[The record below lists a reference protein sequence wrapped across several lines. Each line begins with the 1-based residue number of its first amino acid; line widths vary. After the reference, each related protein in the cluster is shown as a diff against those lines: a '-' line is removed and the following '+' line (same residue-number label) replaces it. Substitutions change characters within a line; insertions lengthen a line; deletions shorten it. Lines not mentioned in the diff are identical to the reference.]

1 MIYIENNIM
10 TKSHLLHILL
20 LLLLSPFCSANEIS
34 IRVSPADEITAEHY
48 PASGKNLVVWIAPEY
63 GFRTGHRVLAEMLS
77 KQGIEIWMVDMLD
90 ALFLPHSSTS
100 IKNLRGKYVTNII
113 EKAHELTG
121 KNIIVMGDSYAS
133 LSVLYGIH
141 EWQGKEVKKN
151 YLIGAILFSP
161 YTYQSIPPL
170 GQLPEYMPI
179 ISATNIPVMIYQAE
193 NNGNIGQF
201 NTLVKKLQQH
211 GNPVYTRITP
221 KVMSIFYR
229 EEVSAERR
237 EQIHSLP
244 QNIKKMISI
253 LEKHPFPQKAI
264 PLKDAGE
271 NKTGID
277 TSIKNYTGTVAPYAI
292 HLFDAHGNKVNI
304 ANYKGKVTLINFW
317 ATWCPPCVEE
327 IPSLNRLKEKMTGQ
341 AFQLI
346 SINYAEDEH
355 TIIEFM
361 KNVNVEFPVLLDPNG
376 EFAKK
381 WNVLAYPSTFIIDKN
396 GKIKYGVN
404 AAIHWDSPEVIAKI
418 KSLL

>member
-1 MIYIENNIM
+1 M
-10 TKSHLLHILL
+10 TKSFLLHILL
-20 LLLLSPFCSANEIS
+20 LLSLSPFSSANEIS
-34 IRVSPADEITAEHY
+34 VQVSAADEITAEHY
-48 PASGKNLVVWIAPEY
+48 PGSGNNLIVWIAPEY

-90 ALFLPHSSTS
+90 ALFLPHNSTS
-100 IKNLRGKYVTNII
+100 IKNLRGKYVANIV
-113 EKAHELTG
+113 EQAHNKTG
-121 KNIIVMGDSYAS
+121 KKIIVMGDSYAS

-141 EWQGKEVKKN
+141 EWQEKEIKKN

-170 GQLPEYMPI
+170 GQLPVYMPI
-179 ISATNIPVMIYQAE
+179 ISATNIPIMIYQAE

-229 EEVSAERR
+229 EEVSAEMR
-237 EQIHSLP
+237 EQLQPLP
-244 QNIKKMISI
+244 LNIKKMISI
-253 LEKHPFPQKAI
+253 LKSHPFPQKVI
-264 PLKDAGE
+264 PLKHIGE

-277 TSIKNYTGTVAPYAI
+277 TSIKNYTGAFSPHAI
-292 HLFDAHGNKVNI
+292 HLFDAHGNKVNV
-304 ANYKGKVTLINFW
+304 ASYKGKVTIVNFW

-327 IPSLNRLKEKMTGQ
+327 IPSLNRLKEKMKGHN
-341 AFQLI
+341 FELI
-346 SINYAEDEH
+346 SINYAEDKQ
-355 TIIEFM
+355 TIIDFM
-361 KNVNVEFPVLLDPNG
+361 KKVNVEFPVLLDPNG

-404 AAIHWDSPEVIAKI
+404 AAIIWDSPEVIIKI